1 VNADMVMMNPHIEVL
16 ANAIAQARRTRWVI
30 RQNVIW
36 ALLYNFSVI
45 PLAFMGLVPPW
56 LAAIGMSLS
65 SVVVVLNSSRL
76 SRLKPDP
83 KMQVNQGTSD

>member
-1 VNADMVMMNPHIEVL
+1 MPTFDVVSEVDAAELTNAVD
-16 ANAIAQARRTRWVI
+16 QARRTLWVI

-36 ALLYNFSVI
+36 ALLYNFSAI
-45 PLAFMGLVPPW
+45 PLAIMGLVQPW

-76 SRLKPDP
+76 LRLKATVEPRN
-83 KMQVNQGTSD
+83 K